1 MTPFQ
6 TSRSEQE
13 VFDDLDVLCGSPG
26 YIHALAYLSLR
37 DNLIPYDGHMT
48 SEVMAASYAPE
59 RTVRTEFSTLMGLM
73 LKHPIDFSLP
83 APLDMQALIEKTE
96 SLLKELH
103 ACFNQPMLEAFKR
116 VIAAQKAEL
125 PVGEASPFLRG
136 DVLRE
141 PIFYGGESAYSF
153 QYRDL
158 ALDRYAKDDDWLRT
172 NKGFRIAEGHA
183 IAGALTRLQNRKV
196 LETINGMPG
205 LDPSRWTTL
214 PGFTSSLE
222 EIAAEAGIARES
234 ASAVLAALTAPE
246 PPANPGFNTLGDFNI
261 ANALPILR
269 SPSGDYVSL
278 QTYGVVEAL
287 YDAPFYWMAADKA
300 YKDTA
305 FIHRGAF
312 TEDFVARRFAAAFG
326 ATNVH
331 RNVSILSKGRRV
343 SEIDVLVLFADRA
356 VVIQCKSKKLTL
368 EARKG
373 NDLQLR
379 DDFKKSVQ
387 NAYDQGYLCAK
398 SLSNSD
404 LKFVAEDGSEIRLP
418 TLREIYPVCVVSDHY
433 PALTIQAGEF
443 LKYETDETIQPPLIA
458 DVFLIDVLAEML
470 PSPLRLLSYINRR
483 VNYGQRINSTNELT
497 ILAYHL
503 KQNLWVDNKTDM
515 MMLGEEIAIDLDT
528 AMTVRR
534 EGLEGA
540 GTPDGI
546 LTRLDGT
553 LVGRIIKAIE
563 NRAEAALIDLGF
575 MLLTLGGKTLDHLNL
590 GLNEIAQQ
598 TRKDGRSHD
607 FSLTFDEVNTGLTIH
622 CGLLSNAEAAEKLAG
637 HCQLRKYVCRAG
649 SWFGLVVRADDGLPK
664 FGLNLRF
671 PWTQDDAMDEATK
684 GMARAGTRHRGGA
697 LFKPSKIGR
706 NEPCPCGSGKKSKK
720 CCMDRTVSER

>member
-13 VFDDLDVLCGSPG
+13 VFDDLDALCGSPG
-26 YIHALAYLSLR
+26 YIHVLALLSLR
-37 DNLIPYDGHMT
+37 DNLVSYDGHMT
-48 SEVMAASYAPE
+48 SEDMAASYAPG

-73 LKHPIDFSLP
+73 LKHPSDFSLP
-83 APLDMQALIEKTE
+83 APPDMQALIDKTE
-96 SLLKELH
+96 SLLGELH
-103 ACFNQPMLEAFKR
+103 ACLNRPMLEALKR
-116 VIAAQKAEL
+116 AFAAQKAGL
-125 PVGEASPFLRG
+125 PVDEASPFRRG

-158 ALDRYAKDDDWLRT
+158 ALDRYAKDDDWLRA
-172 NKGFRIAEGHA
+172 NKGFRIADGHA
-183 IAGALTRLQNRKV
+183 VAGALTRLQNRKV
-196 LETINGMPG
+196 LKTIKGMRR
-205 LDPSRWTTL
+205 LDPSRWNML

-222 EIAAEAGIARES
+222 EIAAEAGIAPES

-246 PPANPGFNTLGDFNI
+246 PPANAGFNTLGDFNI

-287 YDAPFYWMAADKA
+287 YDSPFYWMAANKA

-305 FIHRGAF
+305 FTHRGAF
-312 TEDFVARRFAAAFG
+312 TEDFVTRRLAAVFG
-326 ATNVH
+326 TANVN
-331 RNVSILSKGRRV
+331 RNVNIFSKGSRV
-343 SEIDVLVLFADRA
+343 SEIDLLVLFADRA

-387 NAYDQGYLCAK
+387 DAFDQAYLCAK
-398 SLSNSD
+398 SLSEPD
-404 LKFVAEDGSEIRLP
+404 LKFVGEDGSEISLP
-418 TLREIYPVCVVSDHY
+418 TLRQIYPVCVVSDHY
-433 PALTIQAGEF
+433 PALTAQAREF
-443 LKYETDETIQPPLIA
+443 LKFETDEIIQPPLIA

-503 KQNLWVDNKTDM
+503 RQNLWIDDKTDM
-515 MMLGEEIAIDLDT
+515 MTLGDEIAIELDT

-540 GTPDGI
+540 STPNGI

-553 LVGRIIKAIE
+553 LVGRMLKAIE
-563 NRAEAALIDLGF
+563 NRAEAALVDLGF
-575 MLLTLGGKTLDHLNL
+575 MLLTLGGETLDDLNR
-590 GLNEIAQQ
+590 GLTEIAQL
-598 TRKDGRSHD
+598 TRKDGRTHD
-607 FSLTFDEVNTGLTIH
+607 FTLGFDEGDTGLTVH
-622 CGLLSNAEAAEKLAG
+622 CGPLSNAGAAEKLAG
-637 HCQLRKYVCRAG
+637 HCQLRKYVHRAG

-671 PWTQDDAMDEATK
+671 PWKQDDAMDEATR
-684 GMARAGTRHRGGA
+684 GMARSGTPRRGGA
-697 LFKPSKIGR
+697 MFKPHKIGR
-706 NEPCPCGSGKKSKK
+706 NEPCPCGSSKKFKK
-720 CCMDRTVSER
+720 CCMV